1 MKIMDYIKINKIWL
15 ISNSIIFIILNSI
28 LYSSSTINKSFQDI
42 MYMDILILLT
52 VFIAFIYGFIKEKNK
67 YSNILKCSEKLDN
80 KIRDFHLNVFSN
92 MLEKQKLEHLKKEE
106 SLKNNINDFQDYI
119 TKWVHDIKINIS
131 VIYLL
136 LENFEEEKSQ
146 KIISEMKQME
156 FSVNQVIY
164 VTRANNYNLDIKS
177 EQVAVKD
184 EIKKAIKENAEFF
197 INKNIEIILEVEEFN
212 IISDRKWIYYIL
224 SQIINNSSKYTNEDG
239 QLYIFSK
246 EDSKAYYL
254 HIKDNGIGIPEEDI
268 NRIFNKG
275 FTGKN
280 GRIRAKSTGIG
291 LYYAKKMCNNL
302 NIDLKV
308 ESEEGEYTEFV
319 LSFYKLADYFNV
331 TPMSQ

>member
-15 ISNSIIFIILNSI
+15 ISNSIIFIILNCI

-42 MYMDILILLT
+42 MYMDILILLI
-52 VFIAFIYGFIKEKNK
+52 VLIAFIYGFVKEKNK
-67 YSNILKCSEKLDN
+67 YSNILKYSYELDN
-80 KIRDFHLNVFSN
+80 KIKDFHLNVFSN

-106 SLKNNINDFQDYI
+106 KLKSNINDFEDYI
-119 TKWVHDIKINIS
+119 TKWVHDIKINIA

-136 LENFEEEKSQ
+136 LENFEEEKFQ
-146 KIISEMKQME
+146 KIICEMKQME
-156 FSVNQVIY
+156 FSVNQVLY

-197 INKNIEIILEVEEFN
+197 INKNIEIMLEVPEFS

-224 SQIINNSSKYTNEDG
+224 SQIINNSSKYTNGNG

-254 HIKDNGIGIPEEDI
+254 YIKDNGIGIPKEDI

-280 GRIRAKSTGIG
+280 GRRTKSTGIG

-308 ESEEGEYTEFV
+308 ESEEGEYTEF
-319 LSFYKLADYFNV
+319 ADYFNI

>member
-15 ISNSIIFIILNSI
+15 ISNSIIFIIINCI

-67 YSNILKCSEKLDN
+67 YSNILKCSNELDN
-80 KIRDFHLNVFSN
+80 KIKDFYLNVFSN
-92 MLEKQKLEHLKKEE
+92 MLKKQKLEHLKKEE
-106 SLKNNINDFQDYI
+106 SLKNNINDFEDYI
-119 TKWVHDIKINIS
+119 TKWVHDIKINIA

-136 LENFEEEKSQ
+136 LENFEEDKSQ
-146 KIISEMKQME
+146 KIISEMKEME
-156 FSVNQVIY
+156 FSVNQVLY

-184 EIKKAIKENAEFF
+184 EIKKVIRENAEFF
-197 INKNIEIILEVEEFN
+197 INKNIEIILEVEDFN

-224 SQIINNSSKYTNEDG
+224 SQIINNSSKYTNEAG

-254 HIKDNGIGIPEEDI
+254 HIKDNGIGIPKEDI

-280 GRIRAKSTGIG
+280 GRIRTKSTGIG
-291 LYYAKKMCNNL
+291 LYYAKNMCNNL
-302 NIDLKV
+302 NIDLKA

>member
-1 MKIMDYIKINKIWL
+1 MDYIKINKIWL
-15 ISNSIIFIILNSI
+15 ISNSIIFIILNCI

-42 MYMDILILLT
+42 MYMDILILLI
-52 VFIAFIYGFIKEKNK
+52 VLIAFIYGFVKEKNK
-67 YSNILKCSEKLDN
+67 YSNILKYSYELDN
-80 KIRDFHLNVFSN
+80 KIKDFHLNVFSN

-106 SLKNNINDFQDYI
+106 KLKSNINDFEDYI
-119 TKWVHDIKINIS
+119 TKWVHDIKINIA

-136 LENFEEEKSQ
+136 LENFEEEKFQ
-146 KIISEMKQME
+146 KIICEMKQME
-156 FSVNQVIY
+156 FSVNQVLY

-197 INKNIEIILEVEEFN
+197 INKNIEIMLEVPEFS

-224 SQIINNSSKYTNEDG
+224 SQIINNSSKYTNGNG

-254 HIKDNGIGIPEEDI
+254 YIKDNGIGIPKEDI

-280 GRIRAKSTGIG
+280 GRRTKSTGIG

-319 LSFYKLADYFNV
+319 LSFYKLADYFNI

>member
-15 ISNSIIFIILNSI
+15 ISNSIIFIILNCI

-42 MYMDILILLT
+42 MYMDILILLI
-52 VFIAFIYGFIKEKNK
+52 VLIAFIYGFIKEKNK
-67 YSNILKCSEKLDN
+67 YSNILKYSYELDN
-80 KIRDFHLNVFSN
+80 KIKDFHLNVFSN

-106 SLKNNINDFQDYI
+106 KLKSNINDFEDYI
-119 TKWVHDIKINIS
+119 TKWVHDIKINIA

-136 LENFEEEKSQ
+136 LENFEEEQSQ
-146 KIISEMKQME
+146 KIIYEMKQME
-156 FSVNQVIY
+156 FSVNQVLY

-177 EQVAVKD
+177 EQVSVKD

-197 INKNIEIILEVEEFN
+197 INKNIEIILEVEEFS

-224 SQIINNSSKYTNEDG
+224 SQIINNSSKYTNESG
-239 QLYIFSK
+239 KLYIFNK

-254 HIKDNGIGIPEEDI
+254 HIKDNGIGIPKEDI

-280 GRIRAKSTGIG
+280 GRTRTKSTGIG

-308 ESEEGEYTEFV
+308 ESEEGEYTEFI

>member
-15 ISNSIIFIILNSI
+15 ISNSIIFIILNCI

-52 VFIAFIYGFIKEKNK
+52 VFISFIYGFIKEKNK
-67 YSNILKCSEKLDN
+67 YSNILKYSDELDN
-80 KIRDFHLNVFSN
+80 KIKDFHLNVFSN
-92 MLEKQKLEHLKKEE
+92 MLEKQKLEYLKKEE
-106 SLKNNINDFQDYI
+106 SLKNNINDFEDYI
-119 TKWVHDIKINIS
+119 TKWVHYIKINIA

-156 FSVNQVIY
+156 FSVNQVLY

-177 EQVAVKD
+177 EQVSVKD

-197 INKNIEIILEVEEFN
+197 INKNIEIILEVEEFS

-224 SQIINNSSKYTNEDG
+224 SQIINNSSKYTNENG

-254 HIKDNGIGIPEEDI
+254 HIKDNGIGIPKEDI

-275 FTGKN
+275 FTGGN
-280 GRIRAKSTGIG
+280 GRTRTKSTGIG

-308 ESEEGEYTEFV
+308 ESEEGEYTEFI
-319 LSFYKLADYFNV
+319 LGFYKLADYFNV

>member
-15 ISNSIIFIILNSI
+15 ISNSIIFIILNCI

-52 VFIAFIYGFIKEKNK
+52 VFISFIYGFIKEKNK
-67 YSNILKCSEKLDN
+67 YSNILKYSDELDN
-80 KIRDFHLNVFSN
+80 KIKDFHLNVFSN
-92 MLEKQKLEHLKKEE
+92 MLEKQKLEYLKKEE
-106 SLKNNINDFQDYI
+106 SLKNNINDFEDYI
-119 TKWVHDIKINIS
+119 TKWVHDIKINIA

-156 FSVNQVIY
+156 FSVNQVLY

-177 EQVAVKD
+177 EQVSVKD

-197 INKNIEIILEVEEFN
+197 INKNIEIILEVEEFS

-224 SQIINNSSKYTNEDG
+224 SQIINNSSKYTNENG

-254 HIKDNGIGIPEEDI
+254 HIKDNGIGIPKEDI

-275 FTGKN
+275 FTGGN
-280 GRIRAKSTGIG
+280 GRTRTKSTGIG

-308 ESEEGEYTEFV
+308 ESEEGEYTEFI
-319 LSFYKLADYFNV
+319 LGFYKLADYFNV

>member
-15 ISNSIIFIILNSI
+15 ISELIIFIILNSI

-42 MYMDILILLT
+42 VYMDILILLT
-52 VFIAFIYGFIKEKNK
+52 VFITFIYGFIKEKNK
-67 YSNILKCSEKLDN
+67 YSNILKCSYELDN
-80 KIRDFHLNVFSN
+80 KIKDFHLNVFSN
-92 MLEKQKLEHLKKEE
+92 VLEKQKLEHLKKEE
-106 SLKNNINDFQDYI
+106 RLKNNINDFQDYI
-119 TKWVHDIKINIS
+119 TKWVHDIKINIA

-136 LENFEEEKSQ
+136 LENFQEEQSQ
-146 KIISEMKQME
+146 KIIYEMKQME
-156 FSVNQVIY
+156 FSVNQVLY

-177 EQVAVKD
+177 EQVSVKD

-197 INKNIEIILEVEEFN
+197 INKNIEIILEVEEFS

-224 SQIINNSSKYTNEDG
+224 SQIINNSSKYTNENG
-239 QLYIFSK
+239 KLYIFNK

-254 HIKDNGIGIPEEDI
+254 YIKDNGIGIAKEDI

-280 GRIRAKSTGIG
+280 GRTRTKSTGIG

-302 NIDLKV
+302 NINLKV
-308 ESEEGEYTEFV
+308 ESKEGEYAEFV

>member
-15 ISNSIIFIILNSI
+15 ISNSIIFIIINCI

-42 MYMDILILLT
+42 IYMDILVLLT
-52 VFIAFIYGFIKEKNK
+52 MLITFICGFIKEKNK
-67 YSNILKCSEKLDN
+67 YSNILKCGENLDN
-80 KIRDFHLNVFSN
+80 KIKDFYLNVYSN
-92 MLEKQKLEHLKKEE
+92 MLEKQKLEHLKKEDK
-106 SLKNNINDFQDYI
+106 LKSNINDFEDYI

-146 KIISEMKQME
+146 KIIHEIKQME
-156 FSVNQVIY
+156 FSVNQVLY

-177 EQVAVKD
+177 EQVSVKD

-197 INKNIEIILEVEEFN
+197 INKNIEIKLEVESFS
-212 IISDRKWIYYIL
+212 IISDKKWIYYIL

-239 QLYIFSK
+239 ELYIFSK

-254 HIKDNGIGIPEEDI
+254 HIKDNGIGIPKEDI

-280 GRIRAKSTGIG
+280 GRTRTKSTGIG

-302 NIDLKV
+302 NIYLEV
-308 ESEEGEYTEFV
+308 ESEEGGYTEFI

>member
-15 ISNSIIFIILNSI
+15 ISNSIIFIILNCI

-42 MYMDILILLT
+42 MYMDILILLI
-52 VFIAFIYGFIKEKNK
+52 VLIAFIYGFVKEKNK
-67 YSNILKCSEKLDN
+67 YSNILKYSYELDN
-80 KIRDFHLNVFSN
+80 KIKDFHLNVFSN

-106 SLKNNINDFQDYI
+106 KLKSNINDFEDYI
-119 TKWVHDIKINIS
+119 TKWVHDIKINIA

-136 LENFEEEKSQ
+136 LENFEEKKFQ
-146 KIISEMKQME
+146 KIICEMKQME
-156 FSVNQVIY
+156 FSVNQVLY

-197 INKNIEIILEVEEFN
+197 INKNIEIMLEVPEFS

-224 SQIINNSSKYTNEDG
+224 SQIINNSSKYTNENG
-239 QLYIFSK
+239 QLYIFSE

-254 HIKDNGIGIPEEDI
+254 YIKDNGIGIPKEDI

-280 GRIRAKSTGIG
+280 GRRTKSTGIG

-319 LSFYKLADYFNV
+319 LSFYKLADYFNI